1 MPGGQIIG
9 ESDGYTLLTDDT
21 YSVDDGTYSDLYD
34 DLVVNSISGNGY
46 LYLYDCHL
54 IVKGDVNCGG
64 IIVDDGSSF
73 VCHGN
78 AVIGYF
84 YANYDTDNH
93 IMIYGDLLIT
103 DYSSLGNGII
113 ELKGD
118 LEVTGSSMY
127 AYSGMQVVFSGEG
140 EQHIKFRSMHSYE
153 IHNLVNNNS
162 SEKGIIF
169 DYFMP
174 QVENYQYSE
183 GSKLYWCGKEF
194 LVLSFDS
201 IEEGDEVLIDSDC
214 ILTGGYYY
222 KNLYGKLTVNGD
234 LYVSSGYL
242 YINGGELNVAGGLY
256 IANPG
261 FDFECFEEYDNGFI
275 GDHKEREGTVWEN
288 KKYEYSFGVLQ
299 LHNGLI
305 HVGGDFI
312 WASNYS
318 NSFLDSG
325 VLEVAGDY
333 LVDKYRYGGGIYGYS
348 GSKVVFCGNCLQNV
362 GMLYDYTTNQ
372 DFENLEITNTSEE
385 GVNFAE
391 YGDDNLYVHRPFRRY
406 GDELCHRRKS
416 IPCRRGAGI
425 FSEGY

>member
-1 MPGGQIIG
+1 MKKIVVLSGAGISAESGISTFRDNGGLW
-9 ESDGYTLLTDDT
+9 D
-21 YSVDDGTYSDLYD
+21 
-34 DLVVNSISGNGY
+34 
-46 LYLYDCHL
+46 
-54 IVKGDVNCGG
+54 
-64 IIVDDGSSF
+64 
-73 VCHGN
+73 
-78 AVIGYF
+78 
-84 YANYDTDNH
+84 NYDP
-93 IMIYGDLLIT
+93 M
-103 DYSSLGNGII
+103 
-113 ELKGD
+113 
-118 LEVTGSSMY
+118 
-127 AYSGMQVVFSGEG
+127 
-140 EQHIKFRSMHSYE
+140 
-153 IHNLVNNNS
+153 
-162 SEKGIIF
+162 
-169 DYFMP
+169 
-174 QVENYQYSE
+174 E

-348 GSKVVFCGNCLQNV
+348 AKLTPSSLVLVISRFSK
-362 GMLYDYTTNQ
+362 
-372 DFENLEITNTSEE
+372 S
-385 GVNFAE
+385 
-391 YGDDNLYVHRPFRRY
+391 
-406 GDELCHRRKS
+406 
-416 IPCRRGAGI
+416 
-425 FSEGY
+425 